1 MPTQRL
7 RSGCASC
14 AVAYAQHGLCE
25 ATYYA
30 KPPRASAEWMLA
42 YAADGALKTKTL
54 LTCSYASMTD
64 ILSKWAI
71 PSWPATGHSAANR
84 ADSLWA
90 WIRGTSTISL
100 KATLKWTMYEMN
112 LYVHIHLFMCSNP
125 IFLWRKNTGFFMSIV
140 GEPQSQWIVFPA
152 NSACRLIERTSAFK
166 PSQSQS
172 TAWTFISWEIKN
184 WENRWH
190 RYIMVYIIIIYGI

>member
-84 ADSLWA
+84 VDSLWA

-125 IFLWRKNTGFFMSIV
+125 IFLWRKKHWLFHVHCRWTPEPMDCFPCEQRLQANWKNQRIQTVPKPVHGLDV
-140 GEPQSQWIVFPA
+140 HKLRDQKLGE
-152 NSACRLIERTSAFK
+152 
-166 PSQSQS
+166 
-172 TAWTFISWEIKN
+172 
-184 WENRWH
+184 
-190 RYIMVYIIIIYGI
+190 